1 MKDFLTSDEEQSV
14 VEAIRQAEARTSG
27 EIRVVITSRWVLRP
41 ERHAARLF
49 AKLGMVR
56 TAGRNGALIT
66 LFTRRRRFVILGDSG
81 LNAVVE
87 PGYWERLA
95 SEMGGHLR
103 EGRKVEALH
112 AAIRSLAD
120 TMAAHWP
127 PDPERN
133 PDELPNDLHHE

>member
-1 MKDFLTSDEEQSV
+1 MKDFLTTDEEQSV
-14 VEAIRQAEARTSG
+14 VEAIRQAETRTSG

-56 TAGRNGALIT
+56 TEGRNGALIT

-81 LNAVVE
+81 LNAVVD
-87 PGYWERLA
+87 PRYWERMA
-95 SEMGGHLR
+95 GDMTRHLR
-103 EGRKVEALH
+103 EGRKVEALTT
-112 AAIRSLAD
+112 AIRTLSE

-133 PDELPNDLHHE
+133 PDELPNDIHRE